1 MPKAMIKPKPL
12 PKPTAGDGYCPIK
25 IKPYNRYN
33 LFFILERELILQQ
46 NNPTYD
52 PFEQLRAPD
61 YLTGFEGIEMP
72 SKLPERYSKLVLPP
86 GWYLPGR
93 NKRRSHKKS
102 HGLLKFADL
111 SKGVAQN
118 YRTIDKETFNFLD
131 AVAKSLLK
139 RSREIKA
146 KAELKSLPREIQAP
160 SPPNVDVAHVPTPT
174 PSSVPVSSTMTG
186 AFPNVNVAHL
196 PGPSRSVPVSSMTVA
211 MMNRLE
217 PAKSI
222 TQKPVQTS
230 APSGLEKKTRPPQP
244 APEAVHRVSNLEG
257 ASETNKDE
265 TSKDASMMANS
276 RPVGTMQVDPRI
288 IETMM
293 LPADRPRTFI
303 MTCVPCREDS
313 ETSVGSPS
321 SASSVCSRSSSS
333 SSSSSASVEDLSTSA
348 DICDHDIIRMW
359 MSA

>member
-25 IKPYNRYN
+25 IKPYNATRADPTA
-33 LFFILERELILQQ
+33 

-186 AFPNVNVAHL
+186 AFPNVNVAHVPGPSSSVPVSSTMTGAFPNVNVAHL

-257 ASETNKDE
+257 ASET
-265 TSKDASMMANS
+265 
-276 RPVGTMQVDPRI
+276 
-288 IETMM
+288 
-293 LPADRPRTFI
+293 
-303 MTCVPCREDS
+303 
-313 ETSVGSPS
+313 
-321 SASSVCSRSSSS
+321 
-333 SSSSSASVEDLSTSA
+333 
-348 DICDHDIIRMW
+348 
-359 MSA
+359 